1 MLIKKKKIQ
10 NLKEGKTRVGDR
22 IKFGKSEQGRTKK
35 VKEWSKDEGE
45 LNIDTPLRKG
55 QLSFFKNELG
65 IWAFTA

>member
-1 MLIKKKKIQ
+1 MLIKKKIQ
-10 NLKEGKTRVGDR
+10 NLKEGTTRVGDQ
-22 IKFGKSEQGRTKK
+22 IKFGKSEQGRRKK